1 MISTPGATTS
11 GLIRSSLVG
20 PEPEKLAMR
29 PFASV
34 APRVMTFTPSPG
46 ESIRPG
52 GKARTIGTRKKYTS
66 SLLPLPPA
74 S

>member
-20 PEPEKLAMR
+20 PEPEKLAMW

-34 APRVMTFTPSPG
+34 APTVMTFTPSPG
-46 ESIRPG
+46 ESIKPG
-52 GKARTIGTRKKYTS
+52 GRRQDDWNKEIIHILFIAAA
-66 SLLPLPPA
+66 SLG
-74 S
+74 